1 MKAAAES
8 KPLQTRSCLE
18 VKAGHD
24 GQLLHGQLLGRLLVT
39 MAAAAFDFS
48 AAAEVLRS
56 GEPGGGEE
64 SVSAV
69 GSNGFTGNRDYFSGA
84 TRMYVASCLVLLW
97 SHEAK
102 RERIKTWR
110 RMWFTCADSR

>member
-1 MKAAAES
+1 MLNFRPSTGFGVKAPVES
-8 KPLQTRSCLE
+8 KPLQTQSCLE

-64 SVSAV
+64 SV
-69 GSNGFTGNRDYFSGA
+69 
-84 TRMYVASCLVLLW
+84 
-97 SHEAK
+97 
-102 RERIKTWR
+102 
-110 RMWFTCADSR
+110 